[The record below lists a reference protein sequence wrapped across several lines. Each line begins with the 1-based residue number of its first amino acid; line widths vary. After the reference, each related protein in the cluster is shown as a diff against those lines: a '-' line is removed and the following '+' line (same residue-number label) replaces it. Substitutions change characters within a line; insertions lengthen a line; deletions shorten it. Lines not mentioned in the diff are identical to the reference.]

1 MARTKK
7 EKTIANKNLI
17 RENQPKIEECI
28 RTLLGLLGDNPD
40 RPGLKETP
48 KRVAKMY
55 TEILDGQLYTNQEI
69 GQMFAKNF
77 DVDTHNLVVVKDI
90 TFYSLCEHHIVPF
103 FGKAYIGYIPNG
115 KVIGLS
121 KLARITQMC
130 AKRLQLQEKL
140 GDDIAQAVM
149 AATGAKD
156 VAVVLKDTKHLCVS
170 MRGVKDD
177 TFDTTTAALYG
188 RFVTKKALRDEFYNI
203 IKK

>member
-7 EKTIANKNLI
+7 EKTITNKNLI

-55 TEILDGQLYTNQEI
+55 AEILDGQLYTNQEI
-69 GQMFAKNF
+69 GKMFAKNF

-121 KLARITQMC
+121 KLARITQLC
-130 AKRLQLQEKL
+130 AKRLQLQVISSILQIHQQE
-140 GDDIAQAVM
+140 AQ
-149 AATGAKD
+149 
-156 VAVVLKDTKHLCVS
+156 
-170 MRGVKDD
+170 
-177 TFDTTTAALYG
+177 Y
-188 RFVTKKALRDEFYNI
+188 Y
-203 IKK
+203 

>member
-1 MARTKK
+1 MKK
-7 EKTIANKNLI
+7 TDKPLQLNKNLI
-17 RENQPKIEECI
+17 RENQPAIEECI
-28 RTLLGLLGDNPD
+28 RKLIFLLGDNPD
-40 RPGLKETP
+40 RPGLQETP

-55 TEILDGQLYTNQEI
+55 AEVLDGQLYSNKEI
-69 GQMFAKNF
+69 GKMFSKTF
-77 DVDTHNLVVVKDI
+77 DVKENNLVVVKDI

-130 AKRLQLQEKL
+130 AKRLQLQEQL

-149 AATGAKD
+149 EACGTKD
-156 VAVVLKDTKHLCVS
+156 VAVVLQDTKHLCVS
-170 MRGVKDD
+170 MRGVKDE

-188 RFVTKKALRDEFYNI
+188 RFVKNPNLRTEFYNI
-203 IKK
+203 IHKK

>member
-7 EKTIANKNLI
+7 ENTIKNKNLI

-55 TEILDGQLYTNQEI
+55 AEILDGQLYTNQEI

-77 DVDTHNLVVVKDI
+77 DVDTHNLVVVKDV

-140 GDDIAQAVM
+140 GEDIAQAVM

-156 VAVVLKDTKHLCVS
+156 VAVILKDTKHLCVS

-203 IKK
+203 IKR

>member
-1 MARTKK
+1 MAKHSQPIIK
-7 EKTIANKNLI
+7 NKNLI
-17 RENQPKIEECI
+17 KENQPKIEACI
-28 RTLLGLLGDNPD
+28 RELISLLGDNPD
-40 RPGLKETP
+40 RPGLLETP

-55 TEILDGQLYTNQEI
+55 AEILDGQLYTNDEI
-69 GQMFAKNF
+69 GKMFSKTF
-77 DVDTHNLVVVKDI
+77 EIKKDNLVVVKDI

-103 FGKAYIGYIPNG
+103 FGKAFIGYIPNG

-149 AATGAKD
+149 KAVGTKD
-156 VAVVLKDTKHLCVS
+156 VVVVLKDTKHLCVS

-188 RFVTKKALRDEFYNI
+188 KFAKKPELREEFYNI
-203 IKK
+203 IK